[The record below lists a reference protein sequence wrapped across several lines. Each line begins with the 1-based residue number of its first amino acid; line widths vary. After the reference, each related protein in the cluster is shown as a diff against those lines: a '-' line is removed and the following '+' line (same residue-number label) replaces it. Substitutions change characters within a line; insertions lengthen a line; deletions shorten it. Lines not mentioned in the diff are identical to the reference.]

1 MSVSERLAKVRTAA
15 GISMRKAALDM
26 DFPYTTYVGYE
37 NGRSEPN
44 SAALVRIAAYFGVTV
59 DYLVGASE
67 VACSSGSDSFVLLIP
82 DCCKECPHM
91 DLKLNQSDAIAD
103 CSAYERSI
111 AVFCSHQA
119 VCKVMEL
126 RKKKEVP
133 GDA

>member
-26 DFPYTTYVGYE
+26 GFPYTTYVGYE

-67 VACSSGSDSFVLLIP
+67 VACSPDSFALLIP

-91 DLKLNQSDAIAD
+91 DLKLNKSDIIAD
-103 CSAYERSI
+103 CSVYERSI

-119 VCKVMEL
+119 VCVKMRTEQKA
-126 RKKKEVP
+126 R
-133 GDA
+133 

>member
-44 SAALVRIAAYFGVTV
+44 SAELVRIAAYFGVTV
-59 DYLVGASE
+59 DYLVGASDT
-67 VACSSGSDSFVLLIP
+67 AYSPDSFTLLIP

-91 DLKLNQSDAIAD
+91 DLKLNQSDIIAD
-103 CSAYERSI
+103 CRVYERSI
-111 AVFCSHQA
+111 AVFCSHEQVCGKRQA
-119 VCKVMEL
+119 EL
-126 RKKKEVP
+126 EKRKE
-133 GDA
+133 